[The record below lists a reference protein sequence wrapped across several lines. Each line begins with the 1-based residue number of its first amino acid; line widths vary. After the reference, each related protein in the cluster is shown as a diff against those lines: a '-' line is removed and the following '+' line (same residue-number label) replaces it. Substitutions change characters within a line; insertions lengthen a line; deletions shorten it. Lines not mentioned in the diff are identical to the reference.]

1 MSARQVPEWD
11 GLVLPIRI
19 EENARLTDS
28 GVEYFV
34 PRQTEL
40 LLIGAAR

>member
-1 MSARQVPEWD
+1 MTRRGV
-11 GLVLPIRI
+11 V
-19 EENARLTDS
+19 NARLTDG

>member
-1 MSARQVPEWD
+1 M
-11 GLVLPIRI
+11 VLPIRI

>member
-1 MSARQVPEWD
+1 MRLCRV
-11 GLVLPIRI
+11 V
-19 EENARLTDS
+19 NARLTDS
-28 GVEYFV
+28 GAEYFV